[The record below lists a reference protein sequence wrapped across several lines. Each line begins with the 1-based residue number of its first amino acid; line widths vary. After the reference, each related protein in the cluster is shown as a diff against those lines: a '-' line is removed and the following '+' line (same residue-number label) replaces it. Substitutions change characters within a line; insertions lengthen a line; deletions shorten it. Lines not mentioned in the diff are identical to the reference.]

1 MNIVIFTQHFWPEN
15 FRINDIAY
23 ELNLRNKV
31 CIITGLPNYPNG
43 KIYKSYKSYKPKV
56 SYHNN
61 IKIIRLPIIPRFK
74 GTSLNL
80 IINYLSFI
88 ISGIFHIN
96 FLKKNTDPDVVFVY
110 GTSPILQ
117 AIPALLFSKIKKV
130 PLVLWI
136 QDLWPESVK
145 DTGFIKN
152 NLFLLMINSL
162 VVKIYKRSN
171 KILLQSPM
179 FIYHHNIKPFIEK
192 CLVHYNPS
200 EFRVFEKK
208 EAKNIKSKIFNMVY
222 AGNLGKAQN
231 FDSLFDLALF
241 SISNKINVRFTLIG
255 EGSEKDN
262 IQKRI
267 FEQKLGNII
276 NIQGPKSKD
285 QLNEILSE
293 CDSLILTLNEGVV
306 LSKTIPA
313 KFQTYLFFSKPL
325 FSISSGIVNDLINK
339 HNLGIATK
347 PNEKE
352 NLIQNF
358 KKLYSYSYL
367 EKKKIGE
374 NCYQFYLNHFE
385 IEKNCEKLVN
395 IFKEVTK

>member
-1 MNIVIFTQHFWPEN
+1 MEYFTSIF
-15 FRINDIAY
+15 
-23 ELNLRNKV
+23 
-31 CIITGLPNYPNG
+31 
-43 KIYKSYKSYKPKV
+43 
-56 SYHNN
+56 
-61 IKIIRLPIIPRFK
+61 
-74 GTSLNL
+74 
-80 IINYLSFI
+80 
-88 ISGIFHIN
+88 
-96 FLKKNTDPDVVFVY
+96 KKNTDPDVVFVY

-208 EAKNIKSKIFNMVY
+208 KPKNIKSKIFNMVY

-293 CDSLILTLNEGVV
+293 CDSL
-306 LSKTIPA
+306 
-313 KFQTYLFFSKPL
+313 F
-325 FSISSGIVNDLINK
+325 
-339 HNLGIATK
+339 
-347 PNEKE
+347 
-352 NLIQNF
+352 
-358 KKLYSYSYL
+358 
-367 EKKKIGE
+367 
-374 NCYQFYLNHFE
+374 
-385 IEKNCEKLVN
+385 
-395 IFKEVTK
+395 

>member
-293 CDSLILTLNEGVV
+293 CDSLILTLNR
-306 LSKTIPA
+306 A
-313 KFQTYLFFSKPL
+313 
-325 FSISSGIVNDLINK
+325 
-339 HNLGIATK
+339 
-347 PNEKE
+347 
-352 NLIQNF
+352 
-358 KKLYSYSYL
+358 
-367 EKKKIGE
+367 
-374 NCYQFYLNHFE
+374 
-385 IEKNCEKLVN
+385 
-395 IFKEVTK
+395 